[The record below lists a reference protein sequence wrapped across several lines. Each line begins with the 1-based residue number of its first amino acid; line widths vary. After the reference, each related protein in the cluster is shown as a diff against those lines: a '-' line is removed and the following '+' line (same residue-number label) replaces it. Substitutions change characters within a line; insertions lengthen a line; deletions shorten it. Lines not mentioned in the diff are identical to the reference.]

1 VVVGKGIRSSEQP
14 QKKNRTAFFVD
25 KRETEKTDEE
35 EKDNRNQTKDAGGV
49 YVDGT

>member
-25 KRETEKTDEE
+25 KRETEKRQMRRKKTTE
-35 EKDNRNQTKDAGGV
+35 TKPRMRGV
-49 YVDGT
+49 YM